1 MHASSAPR
9 GHLPPRKR
17 YPHPTSPPPSRV
29 CPTTII
35 MLSVRP
41 VADERE
47 AGFFGQRVARQKAKR
62 GEAPRPPV
70 RSSLC
75 LSFSCTIKLVPPSQQ
90 HVRQVSHRVG
100 HAEGEPAEISIV
112 QTLVLHYKGE
122 IGGTYRTRLYVRGG
136 AGLASGCLLA
146 TLTVHGAAFRATSRE
161 QRVEGERERER
172 WARRPC
178 GTETGRRTSG
188 VGKGWRRRGRGRRGV
203 ERRAPPPHLATIT
216 SRPAHI
222 TYLYLA
228 LSVPDLVSIPA
239 YRFLTPA
246 QASGLCS
253 GSFACPFVAC
263 SDISP
268 RSHHCSNIAHC
279 HTTEDR
285 RLSLFSTATCSSQHL
300 KRQPASTETAQ
311 QRARHKKRQ
320 TLR

>member
-1 MHASSAPR
+1 MCARCHTESA
-9 GHLPPRKR
+9 
-17 YPHPTSPPPSRV
+17 T
-29 CPTTII
+29 
-35 MLSVRP
+35 
-41 VADERE
+41 
-47 AGFFGQRVARQKAKR
+47 QRV
-62 GEAPRPPV
+62 
-70 RSSLC
+70 SL
-75 LSFSCTIKLVPPSQQ
+75 LRFQSCRHLYY
-90 HVRQVSHRVG
+90 
-100 HAEGEPAEISIV
+100 
-112 QTLVLHYKGE
+112 YKGE
-122 IGGTYRTRLYVRGG
+122 VGGTYRTRLYVRGG
-136 AGLASGCLLA
+136 ASQRLPVSYTDCARGRIPCNEQRAASGR
-146 TLTVHGAAFRATSRE
+146 GKRD
-161 QRVEGERERER
+161 R

-178 GTETGRRTSG
+178 GTETGRRRTSG

-246 QASGLCS
+246 QASGLCN